1 MNPII
6 LSDIPFRPDT
16 SGLLKQLR
24 IGADSDEAETVFRL
38 AEQAA
43 TVAHPRAMYGLAF
56 VEAAGDD
63 TITIDGVT
71 FKSRVLR
78 VNLDG
83 ARKVY
88 PFIAT
93 CGMELEMW
101 ANGITDPFE
110 RYCAEG
116 VKQMALG
123 AAIAAM
129 SRHLDALYSP
139 GDTSTMNPGSLA
151 DWPLAEQRKLFAV
164 CGDPQAAIGVSLT
177 KSLLMV
183 PTKSVSGIRFASA
196 ERFEN
201 CALCPRVDCPGRRAP
216 YDQALFDRKYRQA
229 DADSATCAEC
239 GNSLTAAQMM

>member
-1 MNPII
+1 MNPIT
-6 LSDIPFRPDT
+6 LSDTPFRPDM
-16 SGLLKQLR
+16 SALLQHLR
-24 IGADSDEAETVFRL
+24 TDAGSDEAEVVTRL
-38 AEQAA
+38 AEQA
-43 TVAHPRAMYGLAF
+43 VAVARPRAMYGLAF

-63 TITIDGVT
+63 TVTIDGVT

-88 PFIAT
+88 PFITT
-93 CGMELEMW
+93 CGMELEAW
-101 ANGITDPFE
+101 ADAISDSLE
-110 RYCAEG
+110 RHCAETI
-116 VKQMALG
+116 KQMALG
-123 AAIAAM
+123 AAIVAM
-129 SRHLDALYSP
+129 GRHLDALYSP

-177 KSLLMV
+177 KSLLMA
-183 PTKSVSGIRFASA
+183 PAKSVSDIRFASA

-201 CALCPRVDCPGRRAP
+201 CSLCLRIDCPGRRVP

-239 GNSLTAAQMM
+239 GNGLTAEQMM